1 MNNRTLFNRGIKVW
15 KLIIL
20 WFSIKHYYMT
30 YYLGFP
36 SCPEYACMIND
47 VEMREKNIV
56 YRFCYSIFMSLCY
69 GAVESFT
76 FYMMPFLKV
85 YLLIYLYS

>member
-1 MNNRTLFNRGIKVW
+1 
-15 KLIIL
+15 
-20 WFSIKHYYMT
+20 MT

>member
-47 VEMREKNIV
+47 IEMREKNIV
-56 YRFCYSIFMSLCY
+56 S
-69 GAVESFT
+69 
-76 FYMMPFLKV
+76 MPKVFLYYLKV
-85 YLLIYLYS
+85 KIASMNGEVNQL